1 MMINLQWGRRVV
13 IILMAGSDNADDLSI
28 THLIVSITH
37 LILSITHLI
46 LSITNLIRL
55 MIDYYDEYVRAAHH
69 LTGICC

>member
-28 THLIVSITH
+28 THLIFSITH
-37 LILSITHLI
+37 LILSITH
-46 LSITNLIRL
+46 LIRL

>member
-1 MMINLQWGRRVV
+1 MTTMNDDKFAMGK
-13 IILMAGSDNADDLSI
+13 AGSDNADDLSI
-28 THLIVSITH
+28 THLIV
-37 LILSITHLI
+37 SITHLI